1 MSRFRRRRD
10 AKDERKKKSNHLE
23 IIYGKTQNI
32 MQMAQTEKGI
42 ARLLYKMKCVVHY
55 MRSI

>member
-1 MSRFRRRRD
+1 
-10 AKDERKKKSNHLE
+10 
-23 IIYGKTQNI
+23 

-55 MRSI
+55 MRSIWICYVYEFVYGTQH